1 MLSQLN
7 NEIEIFKYGYSE
19 IADKPYSIDYKQLIK
34 GKINQ
39 TAAQLRQLEINLPI
53 MISSF
58 IDEYDPVWHCFTV
71 LLRICGLVF
80 LDSIS
85 EFQVVL
91 LEDLIEEF
99 LVVHKNNFFQ
109 SYKKK
114 SEICP

>member
-1 MLSQLN
+1 LN
-7 NEIEIFKYGYSE
+7 NEIENFKYGYCE
-19 IADKPYSIDYKQLIK
+19 IAEKPCSIDYKHLIE

-39 TAAQLRQLEINLPI
+39 TAAQQWRLAINLPI
-53 MISSF
+53 MISRF

-85 EFQVVL
+85 EFQVLL

-99 LVVHKNNFFQ
+99 LVAYKNNFFQ
-109 SYKKK
+109 SYKKIVNL
-114 SEICP
+114 S